1 MATSKVRASGLHL
14 VENGFAYINGWE
26 DQDSSREQ
34 LKTKIYASNDAYY
47 INIRAKLS
55 SSASGDTT
63 NIFTVNLPDILFNAN
78 GAVIDSTNKVYSCV
92 ISASVNRAIVFGGSF
107 TNGATISGSIVL
119 PRNSAM

>member
-14 VENGFAYINGWE
+14 VENGFTYINGWE
-26 DQDSSREQ
+26 DQDPSREQ

-55 SSASGDTT
+55 SASGET
-63 NIFTVNLPDILFNAN
+63 NQPFTVNLPDILFNAN
-78 GAVIDSTNKVYSCV
+78 GAVIDSENKVYSCV

-119 PRNSAM
+119 PRNPAT